1 MTTQTTHT
9 SSFQRRDFLK
19 LMAAGLAST
28 WALSASSAPLTN
40 WFLSPALT
48 AQTTFGSLL
57 LRGTNNGQIM
67 QSQDQGKSW
76 QLLIAFSEHF
86 DVRSL
91 LTKDGQVFA
100 QMAVSGHTFW
110 LSSQDAKTWRT
121 LS

>member
-9 SSFQRRDFLK
+9 SRFQRRDFLK

-40 WFLSPALT
+40 WFLSPAMT

-57 LRGTNNGQIM
+57 LRGTSNGQIM

-91 LTKDGQVFA
+91 VTKDGQVFA